1 MSNHIDQ
8 LFKNKLGDHNLPP
21 SDEAWTKVQA
31 GLSKRNK
38 VIIYWRAAAVF
49 VLLGLLVSAWYL
61 FTGSIVSKQEQ
72 LTQSGLQQPIPEI
85 NNESIEPL
93 KEQTL
98 AQVLEEPK
106 KVNTKKQSKKSNN
119 SQDTNKQEVTETT
132 TELAQHTP
140 LNSEILELNESIVS
154 VSEAKEEKAIVIEF
168 ILPAITQTT
177 SPEVAIAIT
186 EPEKSNGIMK
196 ILETARDVKNGDAE
210 LGNSLRDIKNE
221 LLAFDFKKDKT
232 KRN

>member
-21 SDEAWTKVQA
+21 SDKAWAKVEA

-61 FTGSIVSKQEQ
+61 FTESITTKQEQ
-72 LTQSGLQQPIPEI
+72 LTQSGLQQPTPEI
-85 NNESIEPL
+85 NRESIEPI

-98 AQVLEEPK
+98 AQVIEEPRKANPK
-106 KVNTKKQSKKSNN
+106 KHSKKLNN
-119 SQDTNKQEVTETT
+119 TQETNKQIVTETI
-132 TELAQHTP
+132 TELAEDPQ
-140 LNSEILELNESIVS
+140 LNSEELKLNESIAN
-154 VSEAKEEKAIVIEF
+154 VSEAKQEKAIVIEF
-168 ILPAITQTT
+168 ELPAITQTNPLEIV
-177 SPEVAIAIT
+177 SIST